1 MKRWTK
7 EETNTLLELS
17 KKFPLPEI
25 AHRLNRPYG
34 AVHSKVT
41 RLGIQFK
48 ESQRHRRWTEREEE
62 LLTEWL
68 GEIPI
73 WKIAQKLKRN
83 RLSVYRK
90 CQGLELSTKTE
101 LDGWSST
108 QFARLIGVHR
118 DTVTM
123 WIRDGKLKAEK
134 LSKNQVHRHVI
145 TRRNFTDFYYQYH
158 QSLRS
163 LKRIP
168 PEVLEWILDEKRE
181 EGVTYRYQKGDRYWT
196 PEKDALLRQWAGRV
210 PIPELPEKVGKS
222 KVSIRNRATKLK
234 ISLKYPQ

>member
-90 CQGLELSTKTE
+90 CQELGLTTKTE
-101 LDGWSST
+101 LDGWSSN
-108 QFARLIGVHR
+108 QFAELIGADR
-118 DTVTM
+118 DTVNL
-123 WIRDGKLKAEK
+123 WIQQGKLKAEK
-134 LSKNQVHRHVI
+134 LSKNHVSRYII
-145 TRRNFTDFYYQYH
+145 TRRNFTDFYYQYQRSH
-158 QSLRS
+158 GS

-196 PEKDALLRQWAGRV
+196 PEEDALLRQWAGRV
-210 PIPELPEKVGKS
+210 PIPKLPEKVGKPE
-222 KVSIRNRATKLK
+222 VSIRNRAVKLK
-234 ISLKYPQ
+234 ISIKYRP